1 MPNNKIVNL
10 KDFKENKDKNNE
22 STIKDILTKTEFNLY
37 YTCVY
42 FHESSILKPF
52 EIYVH
57 TAKPDVIIF
66 MVMYSEFVEDD
77 NKTHLY
83 LTANFYNDGA
93 SEIFFTDS
101 NTHLVF
107 QNHNNVLIYSS
118 LLIQLISLAKS
129 YFE

>member
-22 STIKDILTKTEFNLY
+22 SAIKDILTKTEFNLY

-66 MVMYSEFVEDD
+66 LFILSRYS
-77 NKTHLY
+77 HS
-83 LTANFYNDGA
+83 YN
-93 SEIFFTDS
+93 SIFS
-101 NTHLVF
+101 
-107 QNHNNVLIYSS
+107 YSVV
-118 LLIQLISLAKS
+118 
-129 YFE
+129 